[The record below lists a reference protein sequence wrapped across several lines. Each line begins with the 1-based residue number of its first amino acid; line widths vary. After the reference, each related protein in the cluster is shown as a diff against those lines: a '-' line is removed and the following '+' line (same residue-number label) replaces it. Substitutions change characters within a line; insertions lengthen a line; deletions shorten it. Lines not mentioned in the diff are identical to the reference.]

1 MYPNVHSSRIYN
13 SQVLEATYV
22 PLIKGI
28 DQKTMVHLHNG
39 ILCSSKKEGAPTPHD
54 SMDRTG
60 EHYAK

>member
-28 DQKTMVHLHNG
+28 DQKTMVHLHNR
-39 ILCSSKKEGAPTPHD
+39 ILHRRKKEEATTLHD
-54 SMDRTG
+54 SKDGTR
-60 EHYAK
+60 EY